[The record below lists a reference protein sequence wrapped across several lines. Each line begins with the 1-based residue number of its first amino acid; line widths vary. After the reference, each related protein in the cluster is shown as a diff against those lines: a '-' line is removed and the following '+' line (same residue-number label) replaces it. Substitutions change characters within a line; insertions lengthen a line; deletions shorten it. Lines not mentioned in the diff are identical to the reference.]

1 MSGTRATGVIELHE
15 LQSILQERSHRKA
28 VQRAVEA
35 IAHLVPSCSVT
46 LMTISLRGRL
56 RIEAW
61 VNIANSIIR
70 RAERSFNRE
79 GLPKNLADIVH
90 TKKPA
95 IIEDLTSYAD
105 WRKPVSRTASWA
117 GFPIL
122 LHGRVIAIVNV
133 QTIEQRITPE
143 VVTAIEPV
151 VSTIALVILR
161 YEEARELAVRNQ
173 HMNVLYEM
181 AAAGAQA
188 TDEQELQARLD
199 HILELIGRVL
209 GYGHAVVLLFDPQRE
224 MLVLKANRG
233 REIGHAGLEMDV
245 HGHIGVTVH
254 AFLSSKPVLIRDARH
269 CAEFVE
275 GLWPALSELAM
286 PLLAGGH
293 CVGVLDLE
301 SPKVA
306 AFTRSDI
313 RLLTPFTSG
322 LALLIDNQQK
332 TEQLREQAT
341 HDGLTGF
348 FNRRMM
354 DEMLPLELPRT
365 ARYHRDMSLVM
376 LDLDDFKA
384 VNDNLGHQEGD
395 RILRVFAGCIRKIV
409 RSSDLV
415 FRYGGDE
422 FLLMLPETTREQAEL
437 FLKRL
442 AGTACP
448 ELITTL
454 GRVTF
459 SAGIASCVSDSS
471 AEDLVKLADDRL
483 YESKRLGNGHVT
495 SH

>member
-1 MSGTRATGVIELHE
+1 MSASRGSRVIELHE

-28 VQRAVEA
+28 VQRAVEV

-46 LMTISLRGRL
+46 LMTIGLAGRL

-61 VNIANSIIR
+61 ANIATSIIR
-70 RAERSFNRE
+70 SAERSFNRD
-79 GLPKNLADIVH
+79 GLPRNLADIVH
-90 TKKPA
+90 TKKTG
-95 IIEDLTSYAD
+95 IIEDLNSYAD
-105 WRKPVSRTASWA
+105 WREPVSKTASWA

-133 QTIEQRITPE
+133 QTIKQRIAPE
-143 VVTAIEPV
+143 VVTVIEPV
-151 VSTIALVILR
+151 VSTIALLILR
-161 YEEARELAVRNQ
+161 YEEARELAVRSQ

-181 AAAGAQA
+181 AVAGTQA

-199 HILELIGRVL
+199 HVLELIGRVL
-209 GYGHAVVLLFDPQRE
+209 GYGRAVVMLYDSQRE
-224 MLVLKANRG
+224 ALVLKATRG
-233 REIGHAGLEMDV
+233 REIEHVGLEMSV
-245 HGHIGVTVH
+245 HGKGVTVH
-254 AFLSSKPVLIRDARH
+254 AFLSSKPVLVRDTRH

-275 GLWPALSELAM
+275 GLWPALSELTM
-286 PLLAGGH
+286 PLIAGGH

-301 SPKVA
+301 SPKLA
-306 AFTRSDI
+306 AYMRSDI

-332 TEQLREQAT
+332 TKQLHEQAT

-354 DEMLPLELPRT
+354 DEMVPMELNRT
-365 ARYHRDMSLVM
+365 ARYHRDTSLVM
-376 LDLDDFKA
+376 VDIDGFKA
-384 VNDNLGHQEGD
+384 VNDHLGHEEGD
-395 RILRVFAGCIRKIV
+395 RLLRVFSGCIRKIV
-409 RSSDLV
+409 RASDLV

-422 FLLMLPETTREQAEL
+422 FLLMLPETSREQAEL

-442 AGTACP
+442 TDFACP

-459 SAGIASCVSDSS
+459 SAGIASYVSDSS
-471 AEDLVKLADDRL
+471 AEDLIKLADDRL
-483 YESKRLGNGHVT
+483 YQSKRLGMGHVT
-495 SH
+495 SR

>member
-1 MSGTRATGVIELHE
+1 MSAAHGTGVIELHE

-46 LMTISLRGRL
+46 LMTIRLRGRL

-61 VNIANSIIR
+61 VNIATSIIR
-70 RAERSFNRE
+70 RAERSFNQE

-90 TKKPA
+90 TKKAA
-95 IIEDLTSYAD
+95 IIEDLSSYAD
-105 WRKPVSRTASWA
+105 WREPVSKTASWA

-151 VSTIALVILR
+151 VSTIALLILR

-173 HMNVLYEM
+173 HMNILYEM
-181 AAAGAQA
+181 AVAGVQA
-188 TDEQELQARLD
+188 TDEQDLQARLD
-199 HILELIGRVL
+199 HVLELIGRVL

-224 MLVLKANRG
+224 MLVLRANRG

-245 HGHIGVTVH
+245 HGHKGVTVH
-254 AFLSSKPVLIRDARH
+254 AFLSSKPVLVRDARR

-275 GLWPALSELAM
+275 GLWPARSELAM

-313 RLLTPFTSG
+313 RVLTPFTAG

-332 TEQLREQAT
+332 TKQVHEQAT

-354 DEMLPLELPRT
+354 DEMIDMELPRT

-395 RILRVFAGCIRKIV
+395 RLLRVFAGCIRKIT

-422 FLLMLPETTREQAEL
+422 FLVLLPETTREHAEL

-442 AGTACP
+442 TDFACS
-448 ELITTL
+448 ELVTTL

-459 SAGIASCVSDSS
+459 SAGIASRVSDSS

-483 YESKRLGNGHVT
+483 YESKRLGKGHVT